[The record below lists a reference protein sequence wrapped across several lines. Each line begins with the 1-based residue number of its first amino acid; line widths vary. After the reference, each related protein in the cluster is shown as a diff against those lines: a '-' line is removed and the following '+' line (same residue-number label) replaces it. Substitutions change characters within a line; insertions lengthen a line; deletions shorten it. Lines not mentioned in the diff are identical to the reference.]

1 MDTSQA
7 QPQAVPHVELR
18 PVAPE
23 DDEFLL
29 AVYASTRAAEMA
41 LVDWSDDVK
50 RVFLKSQS
58 DAQRADYESNY
69 PRADYS
75 VVLVDG
81 QAAGRLWVARTD
93 EEIHLL
99 DIAVLPEFQNRGVGT
114 TLFGRLI
121 EESEQTGVPLRHTVF
136 VFNPGATRFYE
147 RLGFKKYGEAQGG
160 MYIHMER
167 LPGASPAPPGRH
179 D

>member
-1 MDTSQA
+1 METSQA
-7 QPQAVPHVELR
+7 QPQAVPRVELR

-29 AVYASTRAAEMA
+29 VVYASTRADEMA
-41 LVDWSDDVK
+41 LVDWSDDMK
-50 RVFLKSQS
+50 RAFLKSQL
-58 DAQRADYESNY
+58 DAQRADYESKFPAAAY
-69 PRADYS
+69 HI
-75 VVLVDG
+75 VLVDG
-81 QAAGRLWVARTD
+81 QAAGRLWVAHTD
-93 EEIHLL
+93 AEIHLL

-121 EESEQTGVPLRHTVF
+121 EESERTGVPLRHTVF
-136 VFNPGATRFYE
+136 LFNPGATRFYE
-147 RLGFKKYGEAQGG
+147 RLGFKKYGETMGG

-167 LPGASPAPPGRH
+167 LPASSPARPERN